1 MKSGIVRT
9 AFPLTALQRD
19 ALRDRFEA
27 KLGYKLE
34 LREVAEPSLI
44 GGVAVD
50 IDGITYDGSIRSQL
64 TAVTRDLHN
73 MEPIHSLDG
82 QSQAADTHD
91 TSMNMKS
98 LGDALRER
106 LSKVESATIVRGTG
120 KVLRTGDGV
129 TTVSGLSGCRL
140 NEMVEFEGGGYGIAM
155 NLEEESVGVVM
166 LSNQIDGDVKVHD
179 GQRAWGTGQVLSVPT
194 GDELLGRVV
203 DPLGIPLD
211 GGLPIH
217 SQGLRPIEAPAPT
230 VLARKPVSRPLET
243 GLVSIDAMIPIG
255 KGQRELIIGDRQTGK
270 TTIAIDA
277 IINQKGKKIACF
289 YVAIG
294 QKASSVAQLV
304 ELLRAHGAMEYTCVV
319 CATASDSPTMQY
331 IAPYSACA
339 MAERVMA
346 DGGDALIV
354 YDDLSKHAVTYRTL
368 SLLLRRPPGREAYP
382 GDVFYL
388 HARLLERAAQLSDEH
403 GGGSLTALP
412 IIETLGGD
420 ISAYIPTNVISIT
433 DGQIFLDSELFREGH
448 RPAVN
453 SGLSVS
459 RVGGAAQTH
468 AMRKAVGQL
477 RLELAQYR
485 EMQVF
490 SRFSSD
496 MDKSTKDMLMHGER
510 LDALLCQDA
519 HAPLSEPMQ
528 AAMLFTLTRSL
539 LPKDIPLNTLE
550 HWKMHYPEFL
560 CQRYA
565 TLMKRLESV
574 KRLEDIDEADLRAAA
589 VEWIREA
596 GLSAGSEAGPQDA
609 ASGN

>member
-1 MKSGIVRT
+1 MKSGVIRT
-9 AFPLTALQRD
+9 AFPLSAEQRD
-19 ALRDRFEA
+19 VLRSRFEA
-27 KLGYKLE
+27 KLGQKLD
-34 LREVAEPSLI
+34 LREAVEPSLI
-44 GGVAVD
+44 GGLAVD
-50 IDGITYDGSIRSQL
+50 IDGVTYDGSIRSQL
-64 TAVTRDLHN
+64 TAVSRDLHGL
-73 MEPIHSLDG
+73 EPIHSLDG
-82 QSQAADTHD
+82 RRRDDFASV
-91 TSMNMKS
+91 
-98 LGDALRER
+98 GDALRER
-106 LSKVESATIVRGTG
+106 LDKVEPSTIVRGAG

-129 TTVSGLSGCRL
+129 ASVSGLSGCRL

-166 LSNQIDGDVKVHD
+166 LSDQSGGEAKVRD

-194 GDELLGRVV
+194 GGELMGRVV
-203 DPLGIPLD
+203 DPLGLPLD
-211 GGLPIH
+211 GGLVIH

-243 GLVSIDAMIPIG
+243 GLLAIDAMIPIG

-270 TTIAIDA
+270 TTIAIDS
-277 IINQKGKKIACF
+277 IIHQKGRGVACF

-294 QKASSVAQLV
+294 QKASSVAQIV
-304 ELLRAHGAMEYTCVV
+304 ELLRARGAMEHTCVV

-388 HARLLERAAQLSDEH
+388 HARLLERAAQLSDEL

-412 IIETLGGD
+412 VIETQGGD

-459 RVGGAAQTH
+459 RVGGAAQTG

-496 MDKSTKDMLMHGER
+496 MDRSTKEMLARGER

-519 HAPLSEPMQ
+519 HAPLPESAQ
-528 AAMLFTLTRSL
+528 IAMLFTLTRGL
-539 LPKDIPLNTLE
+539 LPKDIPMNDLE
-550 HWKMHYPEFL
+550 RWKKEYPEFL
-560 CQRYA
+560 AARYA
-565 TLMKRLESV
+565 PVIKRLDTA
-574 KRLEDIDEADLRAAA
+574 KRLDESDEARLRTAAE
-589 VEWIREA
+589 EWSREA
-596 GLSAGSEAGPQDA
+596 GLD
-609 ASGN
+609 SGGTGD

>member
-1 MKSGIVRT
+1 MKAGIIRT
-9 AFPLTALQRD
+9 ALPLTAEQR
-19 ALRDRFEA
+19 ALLRGRFEA
-27 KLGYKLE
+27 KLGQPLD
-34 LREVAEPSLI
+34 LREVVEPSLI

-50 IDGITYDGSIRSQL
+50 INGITYDGSIRSAL
-64 TAVTRDLHN
+64 DAASSNLHG
-73 MEPIHSLDG
+73 MEPIRILDG
-82 QSQAADTHD
+82 QPPDADFTSVGAALWD
-91 TSMNMKS
+91 
-98 LGDALRER
+98 R
-106 LSKVESATIVRGTG
+106 LSGIKPATIVRGTG

-155 NLEEESVGVVM
+155 NLEENSVEVVM
-166 LSNQIDGDVKVHD
+166 LGDDTRTSD

-203 DPLGIPLD
+203 DPLGVPLD

-217 SQGLRPIEAPAPT
+217 SLGLRPIEAPAPSL
-230 VLARKPVSRPLET
+230 LARKPVSRPLET
-243 GLVSIDAMIPIG
+243 GLISIDAMIPIG

-277 IINQKGKKIACF
+277 IINQKGKNIACF

-294 QKASSVAQLV
+294 QKASSVAQIV
-304 ELLRAHGAMEYTCVV
+304 ELLRSRGAMDYTCVV

-339 MAERVMA
+339 MAERRMA

-412 IIETLGGD
+412 IIETQGGD

-433 DGQIFLDSELFREGH
+433 DGQIFLDAELFREGH

-459 RVGGAAQTH
+459 RVGGAAQTQ

-496 MDKSTKDMLMHGER
+496 MDKSTKDMLMRGER
-510 LDALLCQDA
+510 LDATLCQDA
-519 HAPLSEPMQ
+519 HAPLSEQAQ
-528 AAMLFTLTRSL
+528 AAMLFTLTRGL
-539 LPKDIPLNTLE
+539 LPKDIPMDALERWKRSYPGFLNT
-550 HWKMHYPEFL
+550 Y
-560 CQRYA
+560 YA
-565 TLMKRLESV
+565 ALMRRIESGKRLEQ
-574 KRLEDIDEADLRAAA
+574 IDEDDLRAAA
-589 VEWIREA
+589 AEWMREEDMNANGIA
-596 GLSAGSEAGPQDA
+596 GKAGS
-609 ASGN
+609 